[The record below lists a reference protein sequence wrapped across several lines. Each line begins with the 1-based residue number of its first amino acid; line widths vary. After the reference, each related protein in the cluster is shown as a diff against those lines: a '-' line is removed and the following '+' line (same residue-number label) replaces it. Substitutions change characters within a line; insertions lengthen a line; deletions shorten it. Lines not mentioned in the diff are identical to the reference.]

1 MEVYNVPAKL
11 NLSSGSVAENW
22 KKFKQQLDI
31 YFKATEKDKK
41 SHAVKIAI
49 LLNFIGEEGFEV
61 YNTFTIPQDAAQ
73 KCVLFESV
81 MHAFDEYCDPK
92 KNELL

>member
-1 MEVYNVPAKL
+1 MEVHNVPVKL

-22 KKFKQQLDI
+22 KEFKKQLDI
-31 YFKATEKDKK
+31 HFKATEKDRK

-49 LLNFIGEEGFEV
+49 LLNFIGEGGLEV

-81 MHAFDEYCDPK
+81 
-92 KNELL
+92 NQ

>member
-1 MEVYNVPAKL
+1 MEVYSVPVKL

-22 KKFKQQLDI
+22 KKYNQQLDI

-49 LLNFIGEEGFEV
+49 LLNFIGEEGLEL

-73 KCVLFESV
+73 KCVLF
-81 MHAFDEYCDPK
+81 A
-92 KNELL
+92 